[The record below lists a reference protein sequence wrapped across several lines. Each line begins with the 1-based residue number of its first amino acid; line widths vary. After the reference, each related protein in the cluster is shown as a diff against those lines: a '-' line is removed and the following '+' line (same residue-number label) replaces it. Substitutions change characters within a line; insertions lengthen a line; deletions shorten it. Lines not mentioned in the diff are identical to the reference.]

1 MSDVKQGGFNHK
13 GTVGCLLFVVV
24 GVALNFVLSGISE
37 LRRATLSPAERAR
50 EDSIR
55 AAADSLQARK
65 DRVWK
70 MNMMGEA
77 AVKARLKD
85 PESAR
90 FGEQWVGG
98 KDGTVF
104 CGKVNAKNGFGGYT
118 GEELYFGA
126 GNLAVLGSD
135 LKDMSPKEAKALLEM
150 GKLCETVYQP

>member
-1 MSDVKQGGFNHK
+1 MPDVKEGRFKHQGK
-13 GTVGCLLFVVV
+13 VGCLVFVV
-24 GVALNFVLSGISE
+24 GVIAVNLALAGISKI
-37 LRRATLSPAERAR
+37 RQANLSPEERAR

-55 AAADSLQARK
+55 VAADSVQAQK
-65 DRVWK
+65 DRVWR
-70 MNMMGEA
+70 MRSMGEA

-104 CGKVNAKNGFGGYT
+104 CGKVNAKNAFGGYT

-126 GNLAVLGSD
+126 GNLAVLDSD
-135 LKDMSPKEAKALLEM
+135 LKSMPSSEAKVLLEM
-150 GKLCETVYQP
+150 RELCRTEYQP

>member
-1 MSDVKQGGFNHK
+1 
-13 GTVGCLLFVVV
+13 
-24 GVALNFVLSGISE
+24 
-37 LRRATLSPAERAR
+37 
-50 EDSIR
+50 
-55 AAADSLQARK
+55 LQARK